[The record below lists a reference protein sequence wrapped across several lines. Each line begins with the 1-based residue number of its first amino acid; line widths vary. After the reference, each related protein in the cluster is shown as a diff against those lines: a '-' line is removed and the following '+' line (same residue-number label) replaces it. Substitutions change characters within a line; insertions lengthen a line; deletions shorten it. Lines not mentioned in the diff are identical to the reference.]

1 MILMPMTS
9 KTISKIKKLG
19 DERSGSALLELMDFY
34 NVNCL
39 RELSEEQGQA
49 FYKYKTKEDCKCAVC
64 GREIPEGRMV
74 CWICEK

>member
-1 MILMPMTS
+1 MSMTS
-9 KTISKIKKLG
+9 KTISKIKRLG

-49 FYKYKTKEDCKCAVC
+49 FYIYKTKQDCKCAAC
-64 GREIPEGRMV
+64 GCEIPEGRMV

>member
-1 MILMPMTS
+1 MPMTS
-9 KTISKIKKLG
+9 KTISKIKELG

-49 FYKYKTKEDCKCAVC
+49 FYKYKTKEDCKCVAC